1 MTATRWPAGRPGGR
15 HNLAP
20 PYLGGFGR
28 LPRPRCLLPALAAWI
43 RLVDVLRPVPLQ
55 VACRRAIEL
64 AVVTLAQPPVQ
75 QDGNASAGERDGR
88 GLRGPGEIRAEDS
101 RDAVVCAPPAQL
113 SGLLATDFGQS
124 ARQPAGGNAVLV
136 VLGRRVRLEHDADGH
151 RTSAGSSLVV
161 PNRD

>member
-43 RLVDVLRPVPLQ
+43 RLVDVLRPVPAMTGMLTMSQYRSSNTPGAHNSATQRAQLQ

-64 AVVTLAQPPVQ
+64 AVVTIAQPPVQ
-75 QDGNASAGERDGR
+75 QDGNAS
-88 GLRGPGEIRAEDS
+88 
-101 RDAVVCAPPAQL
+101 
-113 SGLLATDFGQS
+113 
-124 ARQPAGGNAVLV
+124 
-136 VLGRRVRLEHDADGH
+136 
-151 RTSAGSSLVV
+151 
-161 PNRD
+161 